1 MIGAGIL
8 GYLIGSLPLGF
19 LAGRRLAGVDLRR
32 VGSGNVGATNM
43 YRVSGLRL
51 GLAVMAIDLVKGAAA
66 VLVAARAGAAD
77 LEVVTAG
84 VAAVAGHVYPV
95 WLKGRGGKGVATACG
110 AFAILAPAATLAAA
124 VAFGLTVW
132 ATGIVSLGS
141 VAASVTL
148 PIAAGFTPAPP
159 GVAVGAAVTAALVI
173 WRHRGNLSRLR
184 EGTERGIARG
194 GRDA

>member
-1 MIGAGIL
+1 MIGASLL

-51 GLAVMAIDLVKGAAA
+51 GLAVMTIDLVKGAAA
-66 VLVAARAGAAD
+66 VLVAARVGAAD

-110 AFAILAPAATLAAA
+110 AFAVLAPAATVAAA
-124 VAFGLTVW
+124 AAFALTVW

-148 PIAAGFTPAPP
+148 PIVAGFTPASPA
-159 GVAVGAAVTAALVI
+159 VAIGAAVTAALVI

-184 EGTERGIARG
+184 EGTERSIVRG